1 METFFQANE
10 CFSLIF
16 LQAFCCIIMFLQEK
30 LLQLS
35 FKSMTSLNIFFEI
48 IKSTKVLTGESL
60 SYSSVISWQRI
71 VLASP
76 VVK

>member
-1 METFFQANE
+1 MFFLN
-10 CFSLIF
+10 FS
-16 LQAFCCIIMFLQEK
+16 AG
-30 LLQLS
+30 LLLYNNVFARKVAAIVIQ
-35 FKSMTSLNIFFEI
+35 KYDFFEI
-48 IKSTKVLTGESL
+48 IKSKKVLTGESL